1 MPDRTSAQPDA
12 QPVAQLVAEPVAQPS
27 AQPLAQPGTTLG
39 TPFVERNLDLV
50 GKLYQRS
57 VYPSALDVAGG
68 KRLSSPLVVDLDP
81 TTVCDLACPECISS
95 QVLHHGQID
104 KDRIVRLAHELAGSE
119 VRAVILIGGGEPLLH
134 RAIGRIIEVLH
145 GAGIQL
151 GLVTNGT
158 QIHRHID
165 QLAAMLSWVRVSV
178 DAGSAD
184 TFQAF
189 RPSRGKRSA
198 FPQVIE
204 NMRLLASRK
213 QGRLGYS
220 FLLMQRF
227 DDDGGVTDSNYDEVY
242 RAGLLA
248 REIGCDYFE
257 VKAMLDE
264 DHYTVN
270 QRAEDIEAV
279 EEQIA
284 RLRELEDDSFHVLHS
299 SNWQAVRRGS
309 DPVQPKEYRSC
320 AVTELRTTV
329 TPTGV
334 FVCPYHR
341 GNPKGRIGDIADM
354 SFADMW
360 AAADTTVIDPR
371 EDCRFVCA
379 RHATNQEIAL
389 LPGRPVPVELLE
401 DFDPFI

>member
-1 MPDRTSAQPDA
+1 MPDSS
-12 QPVAQLVAEPVAQPS
+12 PV
-27 AQPLAQPGTTLG
+27 QPGPTLG
-39 TPFVERNLDLV
+39 TQFVERNLDLV

-57 VYPSALDVAGG
+57 LHPAVLDVAHG
-68 KRLSSPLVVDLDP
+68 KRLPAPLVVDLDP

-95 QVLHHGQID
+95 QVLHHGQIGQ
-104 KDRIVRLAHELAGSE
+104 DRIVRLAHELAESD

-134 RAIGRIIEVLH
+134 RSVGRIIEVLH
-145 GAGIQL
+145 EAGIQV

-165 QLAAMLSWVRVSV
+165 RLAGMMSWVRVSV
-178 DAGSAD
+178 DAGSAN
-184 TFQAF
+184 TYQAF
-189 RPSRGKRSA
+189 RPSRGKHSA

-204 NMRLLASRK
+204 NMRLLATRK

-227 DDDGGVTDSNYDEVY
+227 DSAGKVAESNYDEVY
-242 RAGLLA
+242 RAGVLA

-270 QRAEDIEAV
+270 QRLEDIETV

-284 RLRELEDDSFHVLHS
+284 RLRESEGDTFRVLHS
-299 SNWQAVRRGS
+299 SNWQAVRHS
-309 DPVQPKEYRSC
+309 ASPEQPKEYHTC
-320 AVTELRTTV
+320 AVAELRTTV

-341 GNPKGRIGDIADM
+341 GNPKGRIGDIQRT
-354 SFADMW
+354 SFAEMW
-360 AAADTTVIDPR
+360 SAADTTVIDPS

-379 RHATNQEIAL
+379 RHGTNQEISRLADHPEVGGL
-389 LPGRPVPVELLE
+389 VE